1 MFMKIIINGRAVKE
15 SIPKPQLLSDSDVI
29 ERIFNHMDNQTTDL
43 GDRVWQ
49 EPVEHY
55 HSQERFEAEI
65 ALLKRTPVPY
75 CPSAALPDKG
85 SYIARKAAGTP
96 LLVSRGLDGMVRA
109 FINACRHRGM
119 QVAQGSGCSRA
130 FICPYHAWTYNLEG
144 NLRHIPGQEGFPGVN
159 PEEHGLVEVSAREKG
174 GIVYVMQEGEITEDM
189 LAGCLDYFSPEQQ
202 MFETDEMVDEANW
215 KILNETLMEGYHI
228 KSLHSETFYPYG
240 LDNLTLVETYGA
252 NSRVTFPFRRIEK
265 MRDVEPD
272 KRCIDGLVTS
282 VYLLFPT
289 ASVSVLSKHTNLAI
303 LEPLSPTSSRWVLY
317 RMVNRAADG
326 VEIPLEEAKRDAQF
340 VGDSGQNEDREAA
353 RAIQESVASNAN
365 SHFTFGHFESA
376 IVNFH
381 QHLAMHMDKQ

>member
-1 MFMKIIINGRAVKE
+1 V
-15 SIPKPQLLSDSDVI
+15 D
-29 ERIFNHMDNQTTDL
+29 
-43 GDRVWQ
+43 
-49 EPVEHY
+49 
-55 HSQERFEAEI
+55 
-65 ALLKRTPVPY
+65 
-75 CPSAALPDKG
+75 
-85 SYIARKAAGTP
+85 
-96 LLVSRGLDGMVRA
+96 
-109 FINACRHRGM
+109 
-119 QVAQGSGCSRA
+119 
-130 FICPYHAWTYNLEG
+130 
-144 NLRHIPGQEGFPGVN
+144 

-189 LAGCLDYFSPEQQ
+189 LVDCLDYFAPEQI
-202 MFETDEMVDEANW
+202 MFESEDIVDEANW

-228 KSLHSETFYPYG
+228 KSLHKDTFYPYG
-240 LDNLTLVETYGA
+240 LDNVNLVEPYGP

-326 VEIPLEEAKRDAQF
+326 KEIPLEDAKRDALF

-353 RAIQESVASNAN
+353 RAIQESVNSNAN

-381 QHLAMHMDKQ
+381 QHLAIHMDKR